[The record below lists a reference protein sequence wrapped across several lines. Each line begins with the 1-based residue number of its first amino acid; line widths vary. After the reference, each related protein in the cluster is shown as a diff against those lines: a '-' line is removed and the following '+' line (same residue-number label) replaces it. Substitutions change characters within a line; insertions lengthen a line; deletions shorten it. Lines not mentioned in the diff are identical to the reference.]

1 MTRKDYRKIASVLKT
16 ANNNRDFYAID
27 DVFDILIDDMCRMLK
42 ADNYR
47 FNADKFIEYIKGE

>member
-27 DVFDILIDDMCRMLK
+27 DVFNILIDDMCRMLK
-42 ADNYR
+42 ADNNR
-47 FNADKFIEYIKGE
+47 FNKDKFIEHIKGE